1 MRYAARRGSAS
12 LPSGAALGDVQGS
25 PESPGGSLCAWLKDE
40 MWSVESYL
48 YGRNGFRPWA
58 KNYTIDFKYLEC
70 VFCVLFLDECL
81 KIILPI
87 SNNHTTNLQISV
99 MRELCFVS
107 ASLPKVRASIWEII
121 LLISE

>member
-1 MRYAARRGSAS
+1 MLHEEVQQACLRERLWEMFKDLLSHQVAASALCRKMECGLLNHIFMDETAFVRGQKII
-12 LPSGAALGDVQGS
+12 LL
-25 PESPGGSLCAWLKDE
+25 
-40 MWSVESYL
+40 
-48 YGRNGFRPWA
+48 
-58 KNYTIDFKYLEC
+58 IFKYLEC

-99 MRELCFVS
+99 MRELSFVS